1 LNISFHIIYFAV
13 LLLIAFSGT
22 FRFKRGHPE
31 AQPSKN
37 YERRYGTAGH
47 PGARYTAKTMVYC
60 LYVGNRREKS
70 VSRRLL
76 EVKNRGY
83 SINIVG
89 EYPGYLEVE
98 SNLTE
103 ELLSLIFRGCGV
115 RRVCGN

>member
-1 LNISFHIIYFAV
+1 M
-13 LLLIAFSGT
+13 
-22 FRFKRGHPE
+22 P
-31 AQPSKN
+31 Q
-37 YERRYGTAGH
+37 
-47 PGARYTAKTMVYC
+47 TMVYY
-60 LYVGNRREKS
+60 LYVGNRREKA
-70 VSRRLL
+70 VAKRL
-76 EVKNRGY
+76 EGVKKTRGY

>member
-1 LNISFHIIYFAV
+1 V
-13 LLLIAFSGT
+13 
-22 FRFKRGHPE
+22 P
-31 AQPSKN
+31 Q
-37 YERRYGTAGH
+37 
-47 PGARYTAKTMVYC
+47 TMVYC

-70 VSRRLL
+70 VSRRLQ
-76 EVKNRGY
+76 EVKKTRGY

>member
-1 LNISFHIIYFAV
+1 M
-13 LLLIAFSGT
+13 
-22 FRFKRGHPE
+22 P
-31 AQPSKN
+31 Q
-37 YERRYGTAGH
+37 
-47 PGARYTAKTMVYC
+47 TMVYC